1 MKHLKI
7 KINRLEFNDKEIL
20 KNIEFTLNENDR
32 IAIVGPNGVGK
43 TSFFKL
49 LVGENKNYD

>member
-7 KINRLEFNDKEIL
+7 KIDKLEFQDKEVL

-32 IAIVGPNGVGK
+32 IAIV
-43 TSFFKL
+43 
-49 LVGENKNYD
+49 